1 MDNNNA
7 KIVLPFYRLLNLD
20 DLLYLDSSEPYLP
33 TLLFEEEKKKKKKS
47 DTLAAIDNSNY
58 VTDGHGNSH
67 LCFKQ
72 THPKMCNSP
81 KFDDGV
87 KN

>member
-47 DTLAAIDNSNY
+47 DTLAAIDNY
-58 VTDGHGNSH
+58 KLCDGWTWQLS
-67 LCFKQ
+67 LVFQ
-72 THPKMCNSP
+72 ADTS
-81 KFDDGV
+81 
-87 KN
+87 KNV